1 MNLDTKLPYH
11 FSIGKI
17 DESFS
22 YKTKCDDCFVIYFFS
37 EAKGTCSVDFETFDL
52 LPKGMLLLAPKQVL
66 QLEAENLSGYYL
78 SFDLNF
84 YHLVKSNLKLYDFP
98 FFHITSSEPKL
109 SLGLDFEAIESLF
122 VKIEKEFSSDISFG
136 KWTIL
141 RYELEILLVQ
151 LTRIKQ
157 KQLGEEKTLLTPN
170 NERLRK
176 LESLIELHF
185 KENKEVSFYADQ
197 LHISSRH
204 LNNIIKEVSGKSIS
218 QILQHRLLVES
229 KRLLM
234 ITEKS
239 VSEIAYD
246 LGFNDKAY
254 FHRFFKKYTELT
266 PLQFREDFR
275 KVHH

>member
-1 MNLDTKLPYH
+1 MNLETKLPYH

-17 DESFS
+17 DEAFN

-37 EAKGTCSVDFETFDL
+37 EAKGTCNVDFETFDL
-52 LPKGMLLLAPKQVL
+52 FSKEMLLLAPKQIL
-66 QLEAENLSGYYL
+66 QLETENLSGYYL

-109 SLGLDFEAIESLF
+109 SLGVDFESIESLF
-122 VKIEKEFSSDISFG
+122 AKIDKEFSSNISFG

-157 KQLGEEKTLLTPN
+157 KQLGEEKPLLTPN

-176 LESLIELHF
+176 LETLIELHF
-185 KENKEVSFYADQ
+185 KENKEVSFYAEH

-254 FHRFFKKYTELT
+254 FHRFFKKYTNLT
-266 PLQFREDFR
+266 PLQFRENFR